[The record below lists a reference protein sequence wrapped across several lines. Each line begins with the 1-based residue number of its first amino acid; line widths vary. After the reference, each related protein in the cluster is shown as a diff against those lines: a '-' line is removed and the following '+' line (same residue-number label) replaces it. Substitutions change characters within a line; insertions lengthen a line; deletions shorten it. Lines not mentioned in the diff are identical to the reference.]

1 MTLPTL
7 LLGTAQWGWKVPRA
21 EAFRLLDAWLLAGQR
36 GIDTATNYPINRQPD
51 DFRAA
56 EKILE
61 AYVQSHG
68 LHDLQLTMKVG
79 SLDNMRSP
87 EANLAPSFLLM
98 MGEEYRRRLGSN
110 LRSIMLHWDNRA
122 DEDAI
127 RASLEALALLQR
139 EYGLRPGLS
148 GIAHPEVYS
157 QANTGLG
164 LMFDIQLK
172 HNVFQSDLARY
183 QPLLLPF
190 NPPAKV
196 FVYGI
201 NAGGVKLDG
210 PYPSDSTFLAR
221 GGQPEQVAKRLEQIR
236 ALLPGFHLAFVR
248 PPVKTMNHL
257 GLIYAALH
265 PRVDGLVLGVSSVAQ
280 LAETLDF
287 WRNLD
292 VFDYG
297 DVWAG
302 LEK

>member
-98 MGEEYRRRLGSN
+98 MGEEYHRRFGDN
-110 LRSIMLHWDNRA
+110 LRSIMLHWDNRS
-122 DEDAI
+122 DQDAI
-127 RASLEALALLQR
+127 HASLEALALLQR
-139 EYGLRPGLS
+139 QYGLRPGLS
-148 GIAHPEVYS
+148 GIAHPEVYA

-172 HNVFQSDLARY
+172 HNLFHSDLERY
-183 QPLLLPF
+183 QPLLRPP
-190 NPPAKV
+190 NPSVKV
-196 FVYGI
+196 FAYGI

-210 PYPSDSTFLAR
+210 PYPADSTFLVR

-236 ALLPGFHLAFVR
+236 TLLPGFLQAFVR

-265 PRVDGLVLGVSSVAQ
+265 PRVDGIVLGLSSVAQ
-280 LAETLDF
+280 LTETLDF